1 MNLYKRLLDEFYDTA
16 MATPIT
22 NIFNPAYA
30 ASTTARPTLETINEE
45 NNQENALQKGSND
58 LASVVDDPIHSSSTE
73 NDKQEE
79 AHCIDELN
87 ATGGGTTLLS
97 KPAAR
102 EEEEEGQY

>member
-45 NNQENALQKGSND
+45 NNQENALQEGSND
-58 LASVVDDPIHSSSTE
+58 LASVVDDQFILLQSKMTSKKKPIVLM
-73 NDKQEE
+73 N
-79 AHCIDELN
+79 
-87 ATGGGTTLLS
+87 
-97 KPAAR
+97 
-102 EEEEEGQY
+102 